1 MLITAKNGE
10 HKDNFGA
17 HCITNGCCTEVWSFK
32 RKLSWTDLQQADFI
46 GKSQRIR
53 AEHHENNKTTQEK
66 ILSPISLYSNHFVKF
81 QLALSGDI
89 EINHRPEQHLS
100 CSFCEKSVRKN
111 SRYDCQVCR
120 DSTHT
125 KCLDSKT
132 LIIRTVFKVNQWTC
146 SHCLSVELPFHNIRD
161 ILYDENNNRMN
172 LDDTVPFEQHTVT
185 KSN

>member
-1 MLITAKNGE
+1 MNWSTTSRFYWKISKNSSRTPRKQQNNAR
-10 HKDNFGA
+10 KD
-17 HCITNGCCTEVWSFK
+17 T
-32 RKLSWTDLQQADFI
+32 
-46 GKSQRIR
+46 
-53 AEHHENNKTTQEK
+53 
-66 ILSPISLYSNHFVKF
+66 PISLYSNHFVKF

-89 EINHRPEQHLS
+89 ETNHRPEQHLS